1 MLREV
6 SASGAHAVIGIQV
19 LVAFFLLVGFQVA
32 VSRLAAFSQE
42 ATRRW
47 QHAVT
52 GHAFVVV
59 SYLIPIAVCIPL
71 LYLVAAGILYLRV
84 FHQDLF
90 LRSFGPLL
98 RPREKQAGQLPG
110 AFYFV
115 LGTALTA
122 SLFPI
127 NAARYALECLSIAD
141 PVAAWVGRSVPS
153 FRIHESA
160 SVAGSVACF
169 VTAWVIGYLY
179 LATGSAEDAP
189 LGIITWGALACCL
202 AEASPVGNDNL
213 LIPIATAAAVVV
225 ASSSSSEPSR

>member
-1 MLREV
+1 MWREV
-6 SASGAHAVIGIQV
+6 SGSGAHAVILIQV

-42 ATRRW
+42 AKRRW

-52 GHAFVVV
+52 GHAFVVA
-59 SYLIPIAVCIPL
+59 SYLLPIAVCIPC
-71 LYLVAAGILYLRV
+71 LYLAAAGILYLRF

-98 RPREKQAGQLPG
+98 RPHEKEDGQLPG

-127 NAARYALECLSIAD
+127 NTARYALECLSIAD

-153 FRIHESA
+153 FRIHQTA
-160 SVAGSVACF
+160 SFAGTLACF
-169 VTAWVIGYLY
+169 VTAWLIGYLY
-179 LATGSAEDAP
+179 LATGSESTDEP
-189 LGIITWGALACCL
+189 SLGMITWGALACSV

-213 LIPIATAAAVVV
+213 LIPIATAAAVMV
-225 ASSSSSEPSR
+225 APKPWG